1 MVITVEI
8 STVMLG
14 AIFFTVGALV
24 GVLIAALI
32 MAEKWK

>member
-14 AIFFTVGALV
+14 AIFFTVGAII
-24 GVLIAALI
+24 GVLVAALV
-32 MAEKWK
+32 MAGK